1 VTLCNSRYSIS
12 PYQPFRTASANHDEP
27 NLRPVAKPL
36 LTDQS
41 ALRAA
46 GRAEVGLATSTLATA
61 PGEFEH

>member
-1 VTLCNSRYSIS
+1 MVLRSSGYSN
-12 PYQPFRTASANHDEP
+12 PTYQPFRTASANHDEP

-41 ALRAA
+41 ALRAT

-61 PGEFEH
+61 PGELEH